1 MFLCHVRLST
11 PTELAKMAY
20 NPYGGRPPY
29 GAPPSYPPFPGA
41 GAGPPGMAPPP
52 GLGLPPGMSSAPG
65 MAPPPGVQQ
74 LHPNNPIQANRP
86 AGIPPSFQPPAKLPN
101 INFNAPVI
109 RLGSMSSSLPNKP
122 GGGPPT
128 GPQGGHHRGRGEP
141 DTPLSERGERD
152 GDRDRPRGGGG
163 GGRQGFGHDRGLEQ
177 ARQNLRESI
186 HNLMQPTPEEKLRT
200 LFVHKVPAG
209 VGGEAG
215 LQKILNAAGK
225 LRRWD
230 SAKSQL
236 SDTKDQVFGFA
247 QYDDVDSLVTAV
259 ALLKDLY
266 VPSEKQEP
274 GEAKENGE
282 KGKEEKE
289 AQETETQPDKTETK
303 TEKSETEPGNED
315 GEKKQEVDD
324 GPYKGI
330 GKVKLAVV
338 VDDATMKYIEH
349 YKEDRGDDFESQA
362 KTKLAAAEARLK
374 EILDDLFHP
383 KVKSTKDGDGD
394 VTMGEATQGDV
405 EVINIPLAQ
414 DDELA
419 EIPAEMREIVAA
431 EISAFRERSN
441 QRDLERLRK
450 EEEMEE
456 AERIRSGRAL
466 RAQRGIESP
475 PPDSRVPNA
484 PSGPR
489 GQNGTGRGGGSSSVN
504 FVNGGAVNGDGQYW
518 RDDDTDASDEELH
531 RRVVSKQ
538 KSEDD
543 KQYLEAERKWAN
555 RERARQAALDREQE
569 RDRMDVENVA
579 RRKADQLDRDRTLAE
594 DEASGKHKNHIY
606 YRDRGAWARRR
617 VQELA
622 EERAR
627 DDADRRAEADEK
639 RREDAQMERARGMA
653 DSFLEQQERDMD
665 MRPSEKAVAEEP
677 AAAPQRFTISLG
689 AAAQK
694 AQTTR
699 APATRRTF
707 ADVEGLLDDEEQEG
721 KTRKLIPIKFEPLSA
736 GQTMTEEEVQKAVRA
751 LAQEI
756 PTDKDGLWAWD
767 VKWDFME
774 ESIIQEKLRPFVEK
788 KVVEYLG
795 VQEEILVNVV
805 VDHLRKHS
813 KPQELVEELE
823 GPLDEDGEDLVK
835 KLWRMVIFFT
845 ESEKRGLPA

>member
-1 MFLCHVRLST
+1 
-11 PTELAKMAY
+11 MAY
-20 NPYGGRPPY
+20 NPYGRPQY
-29 GAPPSYPPFPGA
+29 GAPPNYPPFPGA

-52 GLGLPPGMSSAPG
+52 GLGPPPGMSSAPG

-74 LHPNNPIQANRP
+74 LHQSNPIQANRP
-86 AGIPPSFQPPAKLPN
+86 AGVPPSFQPPANLPN

-109 RLGSMSSSLPNKP
+109 RLGSTTSSLPNKP

-128 GPQGGHHRGRGEP
+128 GPAGPPGSHHRRGEP
-141 DTPLSERGERD
+141 ETPASERAERD
-152 GDRDRPRGGGG
+152 GDRDRARG

-215 LQKILNAAGK
+215 LQRILNAAGK

-236 SDTKDQVFGFA
+236 SENKDQVFGFA
-247 QYDDVDSLVTAV
+247 QYDDADSLMTAV
-259 ALLKDLY
+259 ALLKDLH
-266 VPSEKQEP
+266 VPKEKQEP
-274 GEAKENGE
+274 GEAKDGAE
-282 KGKEEKE
+282 
-289 AQETETQPDKTETK
+289 QKTESAPA
-303 TEKSETEPGNED
+303 KSETEPAEED
-315 GEKKQEVDD
+315 GEKKEENVDD

-330 GKVKLAVV
+330 EKVKLAVV
-338 VDDATMKYIEH
+338 VDEATMKYIEH
-349 YKEDRGDDFESQA
+349 YKEDRGDDFEAEA
-362 KTKLAAAEARLK
+362 KNRLAAAEGKLK
-374 EILDDLFHP
+374 EVLDDMFLP
-383 KVKSTKDGDGD
+383 KQKTTKDGDGD
-394 VTMGEATQGDV
+394 VTMGETAQGDV

-414 DDELA
+414 EDELA

-431 EISAFRERSN
+431 EIAAFRERSN
-441 QRDLERLRK
+441 QRDQERLRK

-466 RAQRGIESP
+466 RAQRGMESP
-475 PPDSRVPNA
+475 PSDSRVPNA

-489 GQNGTGRGGGSSSVN
+489 GQNGTARGGGSNSVN
-504 FVNGGAVNGDGQYW
+504 FVNGGAINGDGQYW

-531 RRVVSKQ
+531 RREVSKQ
-538 KSEDD
+538 KAEDD
-543 KQYLEAERKWAN
+543 KLYLEAERKWAN

-569 RDRMDVENVA
+569 RDRADVENAA
-579 RRKADQLDRDRTLAE
+579 RRKADQLERDRSLAE
-594 DEASGKHKNHIY
+594 DEASGKHKSSHLY

-617 VQELA
+617 AHVLA

-639 RREDAQMERARGMA
+639 RREEAQMERARGMA
-653 DSFLEQQERDMD
+653 DSFLEQQEREMD
-665 MRPSEKAVAEEP
+665 IRQPEEAAP

-721 KTRKLIPIKFEPLSA
+721 KTRKLVPIKFEPLSA

-756 PTDKDGLWAWD
+756 PTEKEGLWAWD
-767 VKWDFME
+767 VKWDYME

-823 GPLDEDGEDLVK
+823 GPLDEDGEDLIK